1 MQLEAVVAVGGRG
14 LVGESGLVQHGIHEV
29 AGSVAG
35 EWASGAIGAVS
46 AGSQSHDQDAGLGI
60 AESGDGLAPVFPVA
74 VGAALLAGDLLAIGN
89 QARTASAGDHVP
101 VENGKP
107 RHWVI
112 TPYRL

>member
-1 MQLEAVVAVGGRG
+1 
-14 LVGESGLVQHGIHEV
+14 VQHGIHEV

-35 EWASGAIGAVS
+35 EGASGAIGAVS
-46 AGSQSHDQDAGLGI
+46 AGSEAHDQDAGQRI
-60 AESGDGLAPVFPVA
+60 AESGNGLAPVFPVA
-74 VGAALLAGDLLAIGN
+74 IRTALLAGDLLTIAN

-112 TPYRL
+112 RPYCSEAQRAGRRSLL